1 MRLKAVLSLAAAVLA
16 APAFAQSAATP
27 APPSIAATSFVL
39 IDHQTGDVLASR
51 EPDLLLPPASIT
63 KVMTLYIAFDEL
75 SKGHATLDD
84 QVLISEKAWRA
95 QGSRSFIEV
104 GNRVR
109 LEDLL
114 HGIIVQSGNDASIAV
129 AEHIAGDESV
139 FAQLMNKHAARLGML
154 NTHYTNSSGLPDD
167 AMLTSARDIALLSQ
181 ALIRD
186 FPDFYAWF
194 KEREFVFNGIRQPN
208 RNRLLFEDSSV
219 DGIKTGHTEA
229 AGYCLAASAIR
240 DGRRL
245 ISVVMGTNSTSA
257 RTQASRALLEYGFRF
272 FDTAQLL
279 GPAKPVANA
288 RVYGGALNEVP
299 VGTVEPLAITLG
311 RDGAQRIE
319 TASTLNSPLKAP
331 LAMGQVVGEVTVSL
345 DGETLRTAPLVAL
358 TDVERGSL
366 WKRFVDWIRLLIAG

>member
-1 MRLKAVLSLAAAVLA
+1 MRLNVVLGWVALLMA
-16 APAFAQSAATP
+16 APTAAQVTTP
-27 APPSIAATSFVL
+27 APPTIPATSYVL
-39 IDHQTGDVLASR
+39 MDHQTGDILASR
-51 EPDLLLPPASIT
+51 EPDLRLPPASIT
-63 KVMTLYIAFDEL
+63 KVMTLYIAFDEIT
-75 SKGHATLDD
+75 KGHTSLDD
-84 QVLISEKAWRA
+84 EVLISEKAWRA

-139 FAQLMNKHAARLGML
+139 FAQLMNKHAARIGMV
-154 NTHYTNSSGLPDD
+154 NTHFTNSSGLPDD
-167 AMLTSARDIALLSQ
+167 AMLTSVRDIALMSQ

-194 KEREFVFNGIRQPN
+194 KEREFVFNDIRQPN
-208 RNRLLFEDSSV
+208 RNRLLFEDASV

-245 ISVVMGTNSTSA
+245 ISVVMGTNSTNA

-279 GPAKPVANA
+279 GPAKPVTQA
-288 RVYGGALNEVP
+288 RVYGGAADEVS
-299 VGTVEPLAITLG
+299 VGTLEPLAITLG
-311 RDGAQRIE
+311 RDGAERVE
-319 TASTLNSPLKAP
+319 NTFTLKSPLKAP
-331 LAMGQVVGEVTVSL
+331 LSIGQEIGEVTISL
-345 DGETLRTAPLVAL
+345 DGEVLRTAPLVAL
-358 TDVERGSL
+358 VDVERGSL
-366 WKRFVDWIRLLIAG
+366 WKRFIDWIRLLIAG

>member
-16 APAFAQSAATP
+16 APAFAQTVATP
-27 APPSIAATSFVL
+27 APPSIAAASFVL
-39 IDHQTGDVLASR
+39 IDHQTGDVLAAR
-51 EPDLLLPPASIT
+51 DPDLRLPPASIT
-63 KVMTLYIAFDEL
+63 KVMTLYIAFDEI
-75 SKGHATLDD
+75 SKGHSSLDD

-139 FAQLMNKHAARLGML
+139 FAQLMNKHAARLGMA
-154 NTHYTNSSGLPDD
+154 NTHYTNASGLPDD
-167 AMLTSARDIALLSQ
+167 AMMTSAHDIALLSQ

-194 KEREFVFNGIRQPN
+194 KEREFVYNGIRQPN
-208 RNRLLFEDSSV
+208 RNRLLFEDSTV

-245 ISVVMGTNSTSA
+245 ISVVMGTDSTRA
-257 RTQASRALLEYGFRF
+257 RTQASKALLEYGFRF

-279 GPAKPVANA
+279 GPTKPVTHA

-299 VGTVEPLAITLG
+299 VGTLEPLAITLG

-319 TASTLNSPLKAP
+319 TASTLNAPLKAP
-331 LAMGQVVGEVTVSL
+331 LAVGQVVGEVTVSL
-345 DGETLRTAPLVAL
+345 DGETLRSAPLVAL
-358 TDVERGSL
+358 SEVERGSL
-366 WKRFVDWIRLLIAG
+366 WKRFIDWIRLLIAG

>member
-16 APAFAQSAATP
+16 APAFAQAVATP
-27 APPSIAATSFVL
+27 APPSIAAASFVL
-39 IDHQTGDVLASR
+39 IDHQTGDVLAAR
-51 EPDLLLPPASIT
+51 DPDLRLPPASIT
-63 KVMTLYIAFDEL
+63 KVMTLYIAFDEI
-75 SKGHATLDD
+75 SKGHSSLDD

-139 FAQLMNKHAARLGML
+139 FAQLMNKHAARLGMA
-154 NTHYTNSSGLPDD
+154 NTHYTNASGLPD
-167 AMLTSARDIALLSQ
+167 AMMTSAHDIALMSQ

-194 KEREFVFNGIRQPN
+194 KEREFVYNGIRQPN
-208 RNRLLFEDSSV
+208 RNRLLFEDSTV

-245 ISVVMGTNSTSA
+245 ISVVMGTDSTRA
-257 RTQASRALLEYGFRF
+257 RTQASKALLEYGFRF

-279 GPAKPVANA
+279 GPTKPVTHA

-299 VGTVEPLAITLG
+299 VGTLEPLAITLG

-319 TASTLNSPLKAP
+319 TASTVNAPLKAP
-331 LAMGQVVGEVTVSL
+331 LAVGQVVGEVTVSL
-345 DGETLRTAPLVAL
+345 DGETLRSAPLVAL
-358 TDVERGSL
+358 SEVERGSL
-366 WKRFVDWIRLLIAG
+366 WKRFIDWIRLLIAG

>member
-1 MRLKAVLSLAAAVLA
+1 MRLNVVLGWVALLMA
-16 APAFAQSAATP
+16 APTAAQVTTP
-27 APPSIAATSFVL
+27 APPTIPATSYVL
-39 IDHQTGDVLASR
+39 MDHQTGDILASR
-51 EPDLLLPPASIT
+51 EPDLRLPPASIT
-63 KVMTLYIAFDEL
+63 KVMTLYIAFDEIT
-75 SKGHATLDD
+75 KGHTSLDD

-139 FAQLMNKHAARLGML
+139 FAQLMNKHAARIGMV
-154 NTHYTNSSGLPDD
+154 NTHFTNSSGLPDD
-167 AMLTSARDIALLSQ
+167 AMLTSVRDIALMSQ

-194 KEREFVFNGIRQPN
+194 KEREFVFNDIRQPN
-208 RNRLLFEDSSV
+208 RNRLLFEDASV
-219 DGIKTGHTEA
+219 YGIKTGHTEA

-279 GPAKPVANA
+279 GPAKPVTQA
-288 RVYGGALNEVP
+288 RVYGGAADEVSA
-299 VGTVEPLAITLG
+299 GTLEPLAITLG
-311 RDGAQRIE
+311 RDGAERVE
-319 TASTLNSPLKAP
+319 TTFTLKSPLKAP
-331 LAMGQVVGEVTVSL
+331 LSVGQEIGEVTVSL
-345 DGETLRTAPLVAL
+345 DGEVLRTTSLVAL
-358 TDVERGSL
+358 VDVERGSL
-366 WKRFVDWIRLLIAG
+366 WKRFIDWIRLLIAG